1 MYLRPAVIEAFSA
14 LASLLDEEESDLI
27 DECQRLFESGEAEQF
42 NDIQMKL
49 AKLHA
54 RMKDLERLK
63 NNLLEQ
69 VFS

>member
-14 LASLLDEEESDLI
+14 LASILDEEESDLI
-27 DECQRLFESGEAEQF
+27 DECQRLFEAGEAEQF
-42 NDIQMKL
+42 NENQMKL
-49 AKLHA
+49 SKLHA

-63 NNLLEQ
+63 VNLLEQ

>member
-27 DECQRLFESGEAEQF
+27 DECQHLFESGEAEQF